1 MKNPKDDEDGKDV
14 TTNALDRRQFGRIVA
29 GGIGGLTLGAVA
41 GAQEVKPPEPSS
53 KPPAKSSRGTTHP
66 VHNAVVVGAGL
77 SGLIAARELIRA
89 GWTVDILEAN
99 DRIGGRMYGR
109 GTIEGG
115 YLDFGGQW
123 VGDTQYE
130 MQALVKELKIT
141 PFNSYEKGRSIQ
153 LTGGNRTI
161 FNGDVSAL
169 LDGRCDPHHPPA
181 DPAHCNDGTLGA
193 CVKDPQEGAVWGE
206 LLKKSGTVIPDR
218 PWATHDARDM
228 DTRTFEK
235 SLKGWAEE
243 LMPGRTPWLPDF
255 QAHIGGAGGFEPGQV
270 SELHMAWTQRVSPQ
284 SETPEKWLLC
294 GGAGQI
300 PGKLRKELEAAGCRF
315 HLNSEVKVIVQQDE
329 RMQVSTQKETLMGR
343 AVIVAIPPALRQK
356 ITYFNQS
363 KLMNDERYREAY
375 GDAYTKHMKFSEGA
389 PMGSMAKVHAV
400 YEEAFWRK
408 DCLSGSTIAPLGLKD
423 DDPHYCQ
430 FVADSSP
437 PGNKPGILTSF
448 IAADRNVELTKELAK
463 EHPGYTDEQLACV
476 VKERVLEDFYRY
488 FRDTRIKTDVK
499 DFVYYNWNTKQFT
512 GGAFTAYLTPGTW
525 TTWAEVG
532 WREPLGDIFWAGTET
547 ADRWPGFFDG
557 AIRAGKAAA
566 SRVLAKWSWPR
577 EDDVEEACTPSEPGK
592 INTCKA

>member
-1 MKNPKDDEDGKDV
+1 MMKTPKDVEEGKDAS
-14 TTNALDRRQFGRIVA
+14 TNALDRRQFGRMVA

-41 GAQEVKPPEPSS
+41 GAQELKTLEAPPKPARTSG
-53 KPPAKSSRGTTHP
+53 GTPRPTY
-66 VHNAVVVGAGL
+66 NAVIVGAGL

-89 GWTVDILEAN
+89 GWTVQVLEAN

-123 VGDTQYE
+123 VGDTQYD

-141 PFNSYEKGRSIQ
+141 PFNSYERGRSIQ
-153 LTGGNRTI
+153 LNGGKRTI

-169 LDGRCDPHHPPA
+169 LDGRCDPYHPPA
-181 DPAHCNDGTLGA
+181 DPAHCNDVTLGP

-206 LLKKSGTVIPDR
+206 LLEKSGTVIPDR
-218 PWATHDARDM
+218 PWATHDAVAM
-228 DTRTFEK
+228 DKRIFET
-235 SLKGWAEE
+235 SLRKWAEE
-243 LMPGRTPWLPDF
+243 KMPGRTPWLPDF
-255 QAHIGGAGGFEPGQV
+255 QAHIGGAGGFEPDQV

-315 HLNSEVKVIVQQDE
+315 YLGRDVKRIVLQDD
-329 RMQVSTQKETLMGR
+329 QVVVSTQTSEGALCR

-356 ITYFNQS
+356 ITIVNQTHV
-363 KLMNDERYREAY
+363 MNAAQFQDSLQ
-375 GDAYTKHMKFSEGA
+375 KHIKFSEGA

-437 PGNKPGILTSF
+437 PGGKPGVLTSF
-448 IAADRNVELTKELAK
+448 IAAKRNTELTEELAR
-463 EHPGYTDEQLACV
+463 EHPGYNDEQLACA
-476 VKERVLEDFYRY
+476 VKERVLNDFYRY
-488 FRDTRIKTDVK
+488 FKDERIKTDVK

-525 TTWAEVG
+525 TTSAEVG

-557 AIRAGKAAA
+557 AISAGKAAA
-566 SRVLAKWSWPR
+566 ARVLAKWSWPR
-577 EDDVEEACTPSEPGK
+577 EDEVEEACTPSEPGK
-592 INTCKA
+592 VNTCKA